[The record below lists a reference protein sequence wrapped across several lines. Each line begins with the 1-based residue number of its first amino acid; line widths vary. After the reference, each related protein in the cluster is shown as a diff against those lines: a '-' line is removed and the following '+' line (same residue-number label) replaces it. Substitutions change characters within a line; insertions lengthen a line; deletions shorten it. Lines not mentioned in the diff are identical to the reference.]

1 MKVSIWFSWP
11 AWSWVNTSGMFLWQ
25 LLSAKWYNILAD
37 KEYASIIKGDNNN
50 FFLYI
55 SDQDE
60 HRVSNQ
66 IDYFFAYDDL
76 AISKNEKIYWL
87 KNKFNIKTE
96 QCKYKNTFAFWWAL
110 KIFWI
115 DISQWEEMLKK
126 TFKEESLETNLID
139 LKAGYEYI
147 EKNCGDACSIINFSK
162 KIWDAKKFMF
172 GNEIIWEWA
181 IASWMDFYSAYPMT
195 PASSLI
201 DVIAPKKEA
210 TFFQWEDEIAVS
222 MAMLGA
228 KFAWKRAACGTSG
241 GWFALMT
248 ESIAFSHQ
256 AELWGLYILSQRDG
270 PSTWTPTYT
279 WQSDLNYALNASFW
293 DTKPIILAPST
304 YEDGYNLIW
313 KALNRSDIY
322 QHPVIFLVDKQYS
335 ESYLSISEK
344 NLKAEPINRGKL
356 ITEAPEWFKRYEFT
370 QDGISPYSI
379 PGVENWEFNATSYEH
394 DEYWATN
401 ETVEIKEKMTLKKF
415 KKLDTFVSQEFNET
429 FYGYEIINPEA
440 SQFFITFGFTSY
452 NLKEFIKLNPNHG
465 IIVIKVLQ
473 PFDKR
478 LKTRLHDN
486 EKRIENLTFVEM
498 NFTWQLEDLV
508 KKECNLNSDKRE
520 KKIKNIRKYTLFP
533 IFMEEL
539 N

>member
-11 AWSWVNTSGMFLWQ
+11 AWSWVNTSGLFLWQ

-37 KEYASIIKGDNNN
+37 KEYASIIKWDNNN

-76 AISKNEKIYWL
+76 AISKNEKTYWL
-87 KNKFNIKTE
+87 KKSFNIKTE

-115 DISQWEEMLKK
+115 DISEWEEMLKK
-126 TFKEESLETNLID
+126 TFKEESLELNLKD

-201 DVIAPKKEA
+201 DVIAPKKEV

-248 ESIAFSHQ
+248 ESIAFSNQ

-293 DTKPIILAPST
+293 DTLPIVLAPST

-322 QHPVIFLVDKQYS
+322 QHPVIFLVDKQFS

-344 NLKAEPINRGKL
+344 DLKAEPINRGKL
-356 ITEAPEWFKRYEFT
+356 VTNAPEWFKRYEFT

-415 KKLDTFVSQEFNET
+415 KKMDTFLNQEFNEN

-440 SQFFITFGFTSY
+440 SQFFITFWFTSY
-452 NLKEFIKLNPNHG
+452 NLKEFIKLNPTHG

-486 EKRIENLTFVEM
+486 EKIIENLTFVEM

-508 KKECNLNSDKRE
+508 KKECNLNSDERE

-533 IFMEEL
+533 IFMEEIK
-539 N
+539 

>member
-55 SDQDE
+55 SDQDQ

-76 AISKNEKIYWL
+76 AISKNEKTYWL
-87 KNKFNIKTE
+87 KKTFNIKTE
-96 QCKYKNTFAFWWAL
+96 DCKYKNTFAFWWAL

-115 DISQWEEMLKK
+115 DISEWEEMLKK
-126 TFKEESLETNLID
+126 TFKEESLETNLKD
-139 LKAGYEYI
+139 LNAGYEYI
-147 EKNCGDACSIINFSK
+147 EKNCGDACSIINFSE

-201 DVIAPKKEA
+201 DVIAPKKET

-256 AELWGLYILSQRDG
+256 AELWGLYILSQRDW

-293 DTKPIILAPST
+293 DTKPIVLAPST

-322 QHPVIFLVDKQYS
+322 QHPVIFLVDKQFS
-335 ESYLSISEK
+335 ESYLSVSEK
-344 NLKAEPINRGKL
+344 DLKAEPINRGKL
-356 ITEAPEWFKRYEFT
+356 VTEAPEWFKRYEFT

-415 KKLDTFVSQEFNET
+415 QKLDTFVSQEFNEN
-429 FYGYEIINPEA
+429 FYGYEIINSEA

-452 NLKEFIKLNPNHG
+452 NLKEFIKLNPTHG

-486 EKRIENLTFVEM
+486 EKRIENITFVEM

-508 KKECNLNSDKRE
+508 KKECNLNSDARE

-533 IFMEEL
+533 IFMEEIK
-539 N
+539 